1 MNARTLLAASGI
13 SLERVASAL
22 PGVDIEQIVIRPA
35 PAWLVR
41 LWGKAVSAMTL
52 RTTIY
57 VRADL
62 LEAAPSLLGPL
73 LVHEL
78 VHVQQGARLGVV
90 RFLWK
95 YVAGYVGGRL
105 TGLSHQ
111 DAYRAISIE
120 VEAREITVQ
129 LHGPVGPL

>member
-1 MNARTLLAASGI
+1 VNARTLLAASGI
-13 SLERVASAL
+13 SSERVASAL

-62 LEAAPSLLGPL
+62 LDSAPSLLGPL

-78 VHVQQGARLGVV
+78 VHVQQWARLGVV

-120 VEAREITVQ
+120 VEAREIAAQ
-129 LHGPVGPL
+129 LQGPVGPL